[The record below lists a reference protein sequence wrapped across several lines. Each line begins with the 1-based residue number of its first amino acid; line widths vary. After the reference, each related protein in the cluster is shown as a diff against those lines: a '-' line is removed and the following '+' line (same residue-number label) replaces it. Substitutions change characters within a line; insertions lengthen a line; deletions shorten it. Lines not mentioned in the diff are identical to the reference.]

1 MIFALDTP
9 NRQYYHTLR
18 PNINSCNLRRNPK
31 TQGNQPG
38 MPPRGLNAL
47 AHPKGPGQVC
57 GTSERRHPREVGDAI
72 SSLRRP
78 EDSTS
83 WPIPMPPLSPV
94 GAIGRSP
101 PCEESRLRHK
111 RKACPRDV
119 GGRGRHL
126 LHPSP
131 VPSRSP
137 VPQAMERRP
146 GATRPKE
153 RNGVARSRGPLGSP
167 SASSNETG
175 QTATPGSW
183 IQAANLIPRT
193 PAWGHDSGHSP
204 SCT

>member
-1 MIFALDTP
+1 
-9 NRQYYHTLR
+9 
-18 PNINSCNLRRNPK
+18 
-31 TQGNQPG
+31 
-38 MPPRGLNAL
+38 MPPRKPAPEQSGIGGLNAL
-47 AHPKGPGQVC
+47 AHPKGPSLPFALSLSKGLKN
-57 GTSERRHPREVGDAI
+57 GRERPAAQAKSRHPRAVGDAI
-72 SSLRRP
+72 SSPRRP

-131 VPSRSP
+131 DPSRSP

-167 SASSNETG
+167 SASSNKTG

-183 IQAANLIPRT
+183 IQAANWKPRT
-193 PAWGHDSGHSP
+193 PARGHDSGHSP